1 MSHQIS
7 LQQAI
12 ELTTR
17 YRNEKEQILK
27 PEYAGK
33 NILATSET
41 YNRSAFEELLNQPGC
56 VKIRAYFGM
65 DEDKNIKLLFVGA
78 NEKNENLLPEA
89 AEALAGGGA
98 TIQDSGQRCPPI
110 CPPSNPLDPKP

>member
-7 LQQAI
+7 LEQAI

-33 NILATSET
+33 NILALSET
-41 YNRSAFEELLNQPGC
+41 YDKSAFEQLTGQPGC

-65 DEDKNIKLLFVGA
+65 DENKNIKLLFVGA
-78 NEKNENLLPEA
+78 NDKNEDMLPLNA
-89 AEALAGGGA
+89 QAIAGGGA
-98 TIQDSGQRCPPI
+98 SIQDIGQRCPPI
-110 CPPSNPLDPKP
+110 CPPSSPLNPKP